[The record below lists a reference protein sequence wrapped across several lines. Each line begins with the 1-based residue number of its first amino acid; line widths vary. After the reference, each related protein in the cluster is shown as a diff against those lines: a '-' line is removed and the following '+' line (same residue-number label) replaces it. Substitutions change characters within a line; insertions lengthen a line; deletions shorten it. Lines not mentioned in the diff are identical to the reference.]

1 MLQDRKW
8 ARVLSNVGHS
18 GLLKACPFIQ
28 AFHRKMVDCAF
39 EVHQAL
45 PDFSPSSN
53 SVIFC
58 FLVTPLKAF
67 CIKSDLGYDENTSV
81 CSFPKTPVGFQ
92 SLHTHTHTC

>member
-45 PDFSPSSN
+45 PDFSP
-53 SVIFC
+53 IFKQC
-58 FLVTPLKAF
+58 HILFFGYTS
-67 CIKSDLGYDENTSV
+67 KSILYKIRFGV
-81 CSFPKTPVGFQ
+81 
-92 SLHTHTHTC
+92 